1 MNRLKQFITEIHR
14 RSLWQV
20 LLIYVGGAWV
30 CYEIIDTITDRLAL
44 PEWLP
49 VLAIILF
56 LIGLPVV
63 LATAFVGEVEAPSRA
78 PTKAEPAAV
87 HHEATRRHRFLTRR
101 NAGATFVTV
110 LAAWGVVATG
120 WMLFGRG
127 ADEGATA
134 DERPSVAVLPLENR
148 SGLEEDRYFTDG
160 IHDEILTQLSKISG
174 LSVRGRTSVMEYR
187 DSPKNLRQ
195 IGEELNAR
203 YLMEGGVQ
211 RAGETVRIN
220 VQLIDAETDE
230 HVFVD
235 TYDRELSVENLLAVQ
250 REVALR
256 IADALEATLTPAER
270 ERIEARPT
278 DNLEAYEFYLRGMEY
293 WRRPGWLAG
302 DYRSAQRMWEHAVEL
317 DPGFAL
323 AHAWLSIIHSH
334 IYWFRYDFTEERLRL
349 ARAAADRA
357 LELDPSLP
365 EGHLAL
371 GYYYYYGFRA
381 YDQALEE
388 LAVAEQGLPGDA
400 EVLEARGLIYRRQ
413 GKWEEA
419 IANLQRAADLDPRHA
434 TRLAELGDTHRF
446 LRRYDEAERYYDRA
460 LTIEPEY
467 EEAAY
472 SRAEIGLLRDG
483 DLEPLR
489 AYVSAHLDAHL
500 VRRRLEVLNR
510 DYPAALAALSQVED
524 EIIEGQYAYD
534 PKSLYSGLTH
544 LYAGQTDLARAAF
557 DSARVILEPA
567 VAERPDDYR
576 RRVSLGL
583 AYAGLGM
590 KQAAVREGQMAVDL
604 LPMSKDAFFAPGP
617 LIGLAQVYTLV
628 GDYDAAIDLLDY
640 LLSIPSSMSVPGL
653 RLSPIYDPLRDH
665 PRFQALL
672 ERYE

>member
-1 MNRLKQFITEIHR
+1 MSRLKRLIHEIHR

-20 LLIYVGGAWV
+20 LLIYCGA
-30 CYEIIDTITDRLAL
+30 AL
-44 PEWLP
+44 VAYQAVQALTEGL
-49 VLAIILF
+49 
-56 LIGLPVV
+56 GLPQWFPAFAIVLFIVGLPIV
-63 LATAFVGEVEAPSRA
+63 LATASVQEGVRGPQRPEV
-78 PTKAEPAAV
+78 AEPAV
-87 HHEATRRHRFLTRR
+87 REVRRAHQRVFTWR
-101 NAGATFVTV
+101 NAGLGV
-110 LAAWGVVATG
+110 LIALGGWGVVATG
-120 WMLFGRG
+120 WLLLN
-127 ADEGATA
+127 E
-134 DERPSVAVLPLENR
+134 PSEAPKTDLKFIAVLPLENL
-148 SGLEEDRYFTDG
+148 SPDPDNEFFAAG
-160 IHDEILTQLSKISG
+160 IHEDILSQLSKIAAVNVIS
-174 LSVRGRTSVMEYR
+174 RTSVLQYA
-187 DSPKNLRQ
+187 DTDKD
-195 IGEELNAR
+195 ITTIAEELGADGIV
-203 YLMEGGVQ
+203 EGS
-211 RAGETVRIN
+211 VRREGN
-220 VQLIDAETDE
+220 QVRVVLQLIDKTDVHLWSE
-230 HVFVD
+230 
-235 TYDRELSVENLLAVQ
+235 TYDRDLT
-250 REVALR
+250 VANVFAIQSD
-256 IADALEATLTPAER
+256 IAQQIARALEAELTPDER
-270 ERIEARPT
+270 ERIEEIPT

-293 WRRPGWLAG
+293 WRRPGDLAE
-302 DYRSAQRMWEHAVEL
+302 DFRSAQRMWEHAVEL
-317 DPGFAL
+317 DPDFAL
-323 AHAWLSIIHSH
+323 AHAWLSIIHSN
-334 IYWFRYDFTEERLRL
+334 IYWFRYDFTEERVRL

-371 GYYYYYGFRA
+371 AGYHYYGFRA
-381 YDQALEE
+381 YGKALEE
-388 LAVAEQGLPGDA
+388 LAIAEQGLPGDA
-400 EVLEARGLIYRRQ
+400 ELLATRGFIYRRQ

-419 IANLQRAADLDPRHA
+419 IANLQRAADLDPRDA
-434 TRLAELGDTHRF
+434 TLVAELGDTHRF

-467 EEAAY
+467 EDAAY
-472 SRAEIGLLRDG
+472 RRAEIGLLRDG
-483 DLEPLR
+483 DLGPLR

-500 VRRRLEVLNR
+500 VRRWLEVLNR
-510 DYPAALAALSQVED
+510 DYPAALAALSQLED

-557 DSARVILEPA
+557 DSACVILEPA

-590 KQAAVREGQMAVDL
+590 KQTAVREGQMAVDL

-672 ERYE
+672 EQYE